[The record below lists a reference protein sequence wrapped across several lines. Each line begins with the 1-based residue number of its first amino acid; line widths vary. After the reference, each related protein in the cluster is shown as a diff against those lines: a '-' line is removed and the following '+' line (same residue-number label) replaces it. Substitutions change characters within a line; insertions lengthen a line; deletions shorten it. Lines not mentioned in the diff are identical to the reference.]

1 MESSRAKWRAR
12 AKALQARVTEL
23 KATLAT
29 REVHMQ
35 EETARALAQER
46 EVWQRDREVE
56 LPWQRESR
64 ASFRAS

>member
-1 MESSRAKWRAR
+1 M
-12 AKALQARVTEL
+12 TEL
-23 KATLAT
+23 EATTGA

-46 EVWQRDREVE
+46 SSGKEIGRPK

-64 ASFRAS
+64 ASFKVYQDFGRKVTSS

>member
-1 MESSRAKWRAR
+1 M
-12 AKALQARVTEL
+12 TEL

-35 EETARALAQER
+35 EETAWALAQER